1 MGILGLFKPNVR
13 RMKVKKD
20 VEGLIKALN
29 YERDHDVRMGAA
41 EALGEIGDKRA
52 VEPLIQALKA
62 DSYLQARAA
71 WALGEIGDKRAVKP
85 LIPALQGELDTE
97 VTLYATQTLIKIGEP
112 AVKPLIQALKR
123 KDSDVRARAA
133 EALGEIGDK
142 RAVGPLIQALKAD
155 SYLQAR
161 AAEALVQIGEPAVEP
176 LFQALEDVNTEGVA
190 LRALRNIRTF
200 GKLGEGALRKLKKW
214 DDIIV

>member
-1 MGILGLFKPNVR
+1 
-13 RMKVKKD
+13 MKAKKD

-52 VEPLIQALKA
+52 VEPLIQALEA

-97 VTLYATQTLIKIGEP
+97 VTLYAMQTLIKIGEP

-123 KDSDVRARAA
+123 KDSGVQARAA

-142 RAVGPLIQALKAD
+142 RAVKPLIQALKDEDPYVQGIAAD
-155 SYLQAR
+155 
-161 AAEALVQIGEPAVEP
+161 ALLQIGEPAVEP
-176 LFQALEDVNTEGVA
+176 LFQALEDVNTEWLALGA
-190 LRALRNIRTF
+190 LREMRTF